1 MFSENWCKFII
12 GSSFLLSLFGC
23 MLRAI
28 STEMADNSNDK
39 FNVNYKLVSTNSDT
53 SINVKLSE
61 QQRIE
66 LKSKPLN
73 QIGEY
78 YYNDCGR

>member
-1 MFSENWCKFII
+1 MF
-12 GSSFLLSLFGC
+12 
-23 MLRAI
+23 RAI
-28 STEMADNSNDK
+28 SAAMADNSNDK
-39 FNVNYKLVSTNSDT
+39 FNVNYKLVSTNSDA

>member
-1 MFSENWCKFII
+1 
-12 GSSFLLSLFGC
+12 
-23 MLRAI
+23 MLHAI
-28 STEMADNSNDK
+28 SAAMADNSNDK
-39 FNVNYKLVSTNSDT
+39 FNVNYKLVSTNSDA

-78 YYNDCGR
+78 YYKNAGR

>member
-1 MFSENWCKFII
+1 
-12 GSSFLLSLFGC
+12 
-23 MLRAI
+23 MLHAI
-28 STEMADNSNDK
+28 SAAMADNSNDK
-39 FNVNYKLVSTNSDT
+39 FNVNYKLVSTNSDA

-78 YYNDCGR
+78 YYKNGGR